1 MSSVQIRMDGNGTTS
16 VNEWM
21 SGARSP
27 EPLGG
32 GGDERNGE
40 GNEQTDRQQ
49 YNGQWGNDNTIR
61 EEDRKGEME
70 GEGDAADGKLP
81 SEDRGGRRMR

>member
-27 EPLGG
+27 EPGG
-32 GGDERNGE
+32 AGTNATEKAMNR
-40 GNEQTDRQQ
+40 QRDRQQ

-70 GEGDAADGKLP
+70 GA
-81 SEDRGGRRMR
+81 RGGCCRW

>member
-21 SGARSP
+21 SGAERGVRSRV
-27 EPLGG
+27 GW

-40 GNEQTDRQQ
+40 GNEQTDT
-49 YNGQWGNDNTIR
+49 DNNTMAN
-61 EEDRKGEME
+61 GEMTTQ
-70 GEGDAADGKLP
+70 
-81 SEDRGGRRMR
+81 

>member
-1 MSSVQIRMDGNGTTS
+1 MDERS
-16 VNEWM
+16 AE
-21 SGARSP
+21 SGA
-27 EPLGG
+27 GW

-40 GNEQTDRQQ
+40 AMNRETDRQQ

-70 GEGDAADGKLP
+70 GG
-81 SEDRGGRRMR
+81 RGGCCRW